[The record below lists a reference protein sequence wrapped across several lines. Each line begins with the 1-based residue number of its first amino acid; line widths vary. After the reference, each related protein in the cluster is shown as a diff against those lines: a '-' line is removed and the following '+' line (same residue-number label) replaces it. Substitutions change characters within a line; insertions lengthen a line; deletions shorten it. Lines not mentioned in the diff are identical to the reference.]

1 MAAVHTLISLPHP
14 SLWTTIQE
22 ALNAKMS
29 LESTHL
35 YGRHLVGEWAE
46 DKEDMD
52 TLRAK
57 ASRDIRGPGDSN
69 RSAKRRKA
77 DDDGFDDMDGL

>member
-1 MAAVHTLISLPHP
+1 M
-14 SLWTTIQE
+14 
-22 ALNAKMS
+22 NAKMS

-57 ASRDIRGPGDSN
+57 ASRDIRGPADSS

-77 DDDGFDDMDGL
+77 GDDGFDDMDGL